1 MSSLM
6 NLFFQCGI
14 KPVSEEISHQDQFE
28 YNSSNSSNI
37 SLSVQQQQQQ
47 TSILLTSSNNNNNTV
62 NSNQQQQ
69 PPVLLTSSSLSISS
83 SEIPFVI
90 ANHLSTLTPTNV
102 NEPPSL
108 YLANNNNSNN
118 NKQKWFVQSGEH
130 INGRTCLGLSN
141 KMDGKFH
148 QIETD
153 SQKVKH
159 KIETACI
166 SVLGI
171 FNLILMPGF
180 ELIS

>member
-1 MSSLM
+1 MSE
-6 NLFFQCGI
+6 
-14 KPVSEEISHQDQFE
+14 VISHQDQFE
-28 YNSSNSSNI
+28 YNSNNS

-47 TSILLTSSNNNNNTV
+47 TSILLTSSNNNNNNNV

-108 YLANNNNSNN
+108 YLANNNNNN
-118 NKQKWFVQSGEH
+118 NNSNKQKWFVQSGEH

-153 SQKVKH
+153 SQKVKY
-159 KIETACI
+159 KI
-166 SVLGI
+166 V
-171 FNLILMPGF
+171 NR
-180 ELIS
+180 